1 MTCPYHFLVQDFCFH
16 ARPWLLMIAT
26 IRNPTQDDG
35 ATWFE
40 SFRNKWIVECE
51 SSCDAE
57 IFWISHWIFGTP
69 RQLHQNL
76 FRIERQIQ
84 NTAGEVKKKAKRG
97 YFQKTLE
104 QKWAIFFDMCKR
116 LLSLPLLINIK
127 RFLWSFFCKHNL
139 SLAGIR
145 HLLLTIMPH
154 RCPLMAI
161 IILTL

>member
-1 MTCPYHFLVQDFCFH
+1 MVLLDLKVFEINELQSVNQVVMRRYFEYHIEYLELR
-16 ARPWLLMIAT
+16 ASYTRIY
-26 IRNPTQDDG
+26 
-35 ATWFE
+35 FE
-40 SFRNKWIVECE
+40 LKGRYK
-51 SSCDAE
+51 
-57 IFWISHWIFGTP
+57 
-69 RQLHQNL
+69 
-76 FRIERQIQ
+76 IQ
-84 NTAGEVKKKAKRG
+84 RVKMKKRAKRD

-161 IILTL
+161 IILTLQWVRWKNARWCLKGEKSEELCGKQQRAIL